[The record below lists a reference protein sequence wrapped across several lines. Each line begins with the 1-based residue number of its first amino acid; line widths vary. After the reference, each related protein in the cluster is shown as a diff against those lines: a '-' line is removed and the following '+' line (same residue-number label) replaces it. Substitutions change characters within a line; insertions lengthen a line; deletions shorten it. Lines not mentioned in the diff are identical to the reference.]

1 MCVEATRG
9 LSDCSAH
16 LMFYEN
22 CFVIGMLL
30 DLETSPVN
38 NSDDLAK
45 KFWIYDSPENL
56 YFQAPFLACLDAPTE
71 YCFVQVSL
79 GFGTQYA
86 TDSFL
91 WSIVLSLGIVG

>member
-45 KFWIYDSPENL
+45 R
-56 YFQAPFLACLDAPTE
+56 FLDL
-71 YCFVQVSL
+71 
-79 GFGTQYA
+79 
-86 TDSFL
+86 
-91 WSIVLSLGIVG
+91 